1 MSVDVQRLVR
11 NILSSRNGYE
21 NGSDKVPCNAS
32 LADLRG
38 GRWRDSFFLCERL
51 SSATSG
57 APLAATSCYPI
68 FIMSREIKFRA
79 WNKLKRRWQEELCL
93 YLDDSKI
100 GDVSECFH
108 NEDDAEAYEIEQ
120 YTGLKDKNGVEIYE
134 GDYVKI
140 ANHRRILAD
149 GQREEDAQYLVEWS
163 GIGFDFNLLNGSF
176 MQGCGRDS
184 EPEYEVVGNIRE
196 GIFKDNACQQAPLET
211 KENV

>member
-1 MSVDVQRLVR
+1 
-11 NILSSRNGYE
+11 
-21 NGSDKVPCNAS
+21 
-32 LADLRG
+32 
-38 GRWRDSFFLCERL
+38 
-51 SSATSG
+51 
-57 APLAATSCYPI
+57 
-68 FIMSREIKFRA
+68 MSREIKFRA

-184 EPEYEVVGNIRE
+184 EPEYEVVGNIHE
-196 GIFKDNACQQAPLET
+196 GIFKDNVQSPPT
-211 KENV
+211 GGKEV